1 MNLLTIGLAV
11 VAGLLVLR
19 TVLAGVRGIPRDKL
33 MKLMQDGAQ
42 VVDVRTP
49 QEFAE
54 AHAEG
59 SRNIPLDQL
68 MSRFAELDR
77 NRPVVVCCA
86 SGARSSMARSL
97 LVRAGFSEVHNA
109 GPWRALQG

>member
-1 MNLLTIGLAV
+1 MRAQPRHSDLQQQPLENVFRPFRHQSHRV
-11 VAGLLVLR
+11 VGQVFDTPRHAQP
-19 TVLAGVRGIPRDKL
+19 VR
-33 MKLMQDGAQ
+33 
-42 VVDVRTP
+42 
-49 QEFAE
+49 E
-54 AHAEG
+54 AARRVAKSHAL
-59 SRNIPLDQL
+59 NIPLDQL
-68 MSRFAELDR
+68 QSRFAELDR